1 MSALGKSARCSGRRA
16 RRAGVDQ
23 RREAHLE
30 HFPSVEAIADAKAEI
45 LEGAGADDVLVAN
58 AGDARWRACA
68 SPAAR

>member
-1 MSALGKSARCSGRRA
+1 
-16 RRAGVDQ
+16 VDQ